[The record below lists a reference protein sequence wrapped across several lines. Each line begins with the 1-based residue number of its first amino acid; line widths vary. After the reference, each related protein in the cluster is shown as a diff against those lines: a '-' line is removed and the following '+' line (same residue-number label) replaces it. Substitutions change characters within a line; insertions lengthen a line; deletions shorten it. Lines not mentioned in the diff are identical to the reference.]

1 MKLSGAS
8 FVSVVVAAGLA
19 HAQGTASQFSVTG
32 FSAGATPHSSV
43 GHASLSVSLDGKG
56 EAKCV
61 ISTPTY
67 QKFPNIE
74 KTPCADSATS
84 FSLTR
89 TADSGADLEIWREV
103 SPGVVAHGK
112 HTILAKEIAWQNQ
125 QPNPNGAIEAYVGP
139 DSFTFPVE
147 K

>member
-8 FVSVVVAAGLA
+8 LITILAAGLA
-19 HAQGTASQFSVTG
+19 NAQGSPSKFSVAG

-43 GHASLSVSLDGKG
+43 GHVELSVSLDGKG
-56 EAKCV
+56 ETKCTA
-61 ISTPTY
+61 SPQTY
-67 QKFPNIE
+67 QKFPDVA
-74 KTPCADSATS
+74 KTPCADPKTT

-103 SPGVVAHGK
+103 SPGVIAHGK
-112 HTILAKEIAWQNQ
+112 HVILAREISWGNQ
-125 QPNPNGAIEAYVGP
+125 QPNPNGAVESYTGSKGF
-139 DSFTFPVE
+139 DFPVE